1 MQARRH
7 ISIAFVLAGA
17 LLFAGCGSKPVP
29 DVVGMNPQE
38 AIEAMHA
45 AELNTNSHGGLG
57 LEEGTGF
64 VVCET
69 NPKAGET
76 TRGEVEIYSHRDC
89 KPKTATAKAD
99 VARATSKARDRDG
112 DGDHDDEVL
121 AQQASKPARSTTA
134 GSTRAR
140 SARAGGTAG
149 SGCTRQTRAVVV
161 SLSKYPNIAD
171 HVRDAIAAGQ
181 PVILHIDRKN
191 ADEHRAESTDDLPT
205 KRGYD
210 RDEYP
215 PAMSREGGESA
226 DVRHVKSSENRAA
239 GATMGGQLRGYCN
252 GQAFRLKVGRTP
264 KPAEHKPIATATP
277 TAPDAGVDQT
287 SSDESVFYA
296 NCAAARAAGAAPVT
310 AGDPGYA
317 SHLDRDGDGVA
328 CES

>member
-1 MQARRH
+1 
-7 ISIAFVLAGA
+7 
-17 LLFAGCGSKPVP
+17 
-29 DVVGMNPQE
+29 MNPQE

-76 TRGEVEIYSHRDC
+76 TGGEVEIYSRRDC

-99 VARATSKARDRDG
+99 VERATSKARDRDG
-112 DGDHDDEVL
+112 DGDTTTTRFL
-121 AQQASKPARSTTA
+121 RSRPASLLGARPPAA
-134 GSTRAR
+134 LRAR
-140 SARAGGTAG
+140 SASAGSTAD
-149 SGCTRQTRAVVV
+149 SGCTRQKRAVVV

-181 PVILHIDRKN
+181 PVILHIDRKH

-239 GATMGGQLRGYCN
+239 GASMGGQLRGYCN

-264 KPAEHKPIATATP
+264 KPAEPKPVATATP
-277 TAPDAGVDQT
+277 PPLTPALIET

-296 NCAAARAAGAAPVT
+296 NCAAARAAGAAPLT
-310 AGDPGYA
+310 TGDPGYA